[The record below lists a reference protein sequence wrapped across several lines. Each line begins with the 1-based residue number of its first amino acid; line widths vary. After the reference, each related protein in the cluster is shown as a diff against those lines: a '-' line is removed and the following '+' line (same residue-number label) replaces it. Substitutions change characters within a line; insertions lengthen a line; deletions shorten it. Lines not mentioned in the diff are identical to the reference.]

1 MTFITKLQCLHGD
14 FNLVYSNLTLFLEFL
29 SSHYL
34 LLLIKCISICV
45 FHMLFM
51 PTCLL
56 LPSSQTQFLFC
67 TILIHKSIKTAT
79 VKLMVNMYVTWFI
92 QEPASGTF
100 LSHIIQVFF
109 LIPLYSNHF
118 YHIFPSV
125 SRFPKWSLPFR
136 LANCT
141 VIYVLLSLH

>member
-1 MTFITKLQCLHGD
+1 VI
-14 FNLVYSNLTLFLEFL
+14 FNLVYSTLALFLEFL
-29 SSHYL
+29 RGHYL
-34 LLLIKCISICV
+34 LLLIKCVSICV

-51 PTCLL
+51 PACVL

-67 TILIHKSIKTAT
+67 TILIHKSVKTAI
-79 VKLMVNMYVTWFI
+79 VKLMVNMYGTFWFI

-100 LSHIIQVFF
+100 MSHIIQVFL
-109 LIPLYSNHF
+109 LIPLYWNHF
-118 YHIFPSV
+118 YHILPSV
-125 SRFPKWSLPFR
+125 SRSPKWSVPFR